1 MAGDFNVVG
10 MKKTNFMKEAFK
22 LTAALDE
29 SIAMFRKWGNLD
41 KFWTKMQIKSLEL
54 VSDLKE
60 ISDHSLICV
69 KLRINDNTSRKLSYK

>member
-10 MKKTNFMKEAFK
+10 MRISKFLTETFN

-29 SIAMFRKWGNLD
+29 SVATHRKRGNLD
-41 KFWTKMQIKSLEL
+41 NLWTNLQIASVEL

-60 ISDHSLICV
+60 ISDHSLIFTR
-69 KLRINDNTSRKLSYK
+69 LRIN

>member
-29 SIAMFRKWGNLD
+29 SIAMFRK
-41 KFWTKMQIKSLEL
+41 
-54 VSDLKE
+54 
-60 ISDHSLICV
+60 
-69 KLRINDNTSRKLSYK
+69 